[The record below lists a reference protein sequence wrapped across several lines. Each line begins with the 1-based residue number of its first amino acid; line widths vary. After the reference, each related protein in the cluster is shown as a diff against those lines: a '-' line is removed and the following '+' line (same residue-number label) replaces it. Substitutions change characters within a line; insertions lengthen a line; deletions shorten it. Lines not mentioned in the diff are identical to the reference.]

1 MNKILKTSTFSL
13 GLAILLNVAG
23 ANAQQ
28 AKSFSLKGELT
39 GVKDGDKILLI
50 RNIDQ
55 NTSDTL
61 SQTIKGGKFVLKG
74 VVNNGAE
81 FFSIRVENKRIR
93 YNAFLDNSNMS
104 IKANADDLSQ
114 SVITGSAAHT
124 EYLKFSDAMAP
135 LTNTMRALN
144 KEYGEAKNASNSEKM
159 AAISQQFDEIEGEQ
173 TKVTANFIRNN
184 PDSYYTPYLILKGD
198 VEPTATLPIYNA
210 LSVVVKKST
219 YGIQL
224 KARLDALAS
233 VAIGVKA
240 PNFSAQ
246 TPEGTTLSL
255 NEVVAKG
262 KYTLIDFWASWCAP
276 CRQENPNLVA
286 AYEKFH
292 DKGLNVL
299 GVSLDKPTAAA
310 AWKKAIAD
318 DKLTWYQISDL
329 QYWQSPMVKLYA
341 VRGIPHSVLVD
352 ANGIIVAK
360 DLRGKALHDKLAELL
375 K

>member
-1 MNKILKTSTFSL
+1 MNNILKISTWSL
-13 GLAILLNVAG
+13 GLMTLLNVAG

-39 GVKDGDKILLI
+39 GVKDGDKIILI
-50 RNIDQ
+50 RSTDQ

-61 SQTIKGGKFVLKG
+61 SQSIKGGKFVLKG
-74 VVNNGAE
+74 TVNNGAE
-81 FFSIRVENKRIR
+81 FFSIRVADKRIR
-93 YNAFLDNSNMS
+93 YNAFLDNSNMTL
-104 IKANADDLSQ
+104 KGNADDLSQ
-114 SVITGSAAHT
+114 LIITGSQAHT
-124 EYLKFSDAMAP
+124 DHLKYTTAMTP
-135 LTNTMRALN
+135 LTTAMRALN
-144 KEYGEAKNASNSEKM
+144 KEYGDAKKANNSEKM
-159 AAISQQFDEIEGEQ
+159 ATISQHFDEVEGEQ
-173 TKVTANFIRNN
+173 GKVTANFIKNN
-184 PDSYYTPYLILKGD
+184 PQSYYTAYLILNGD
-198 VEPTATLPIYNA
+198 VEPSVTLPVYNA
-210 LSVVVKKST
+210 LSPSVKNST
-219 YGIQL
+219 YGL
-224 KARLDALAS
+224 KLKERLDALAK

-240 PNFSAQ
+240 PNFSAE
-246 TPEGTTLSL
+246 TPEGITLSL
-255 NEVVAKG
+255 DEVVAKG
-262 KYTLIDFWASWCAP
+262 KYTLIDFWASWCGP

-299 GVSLDKPTAAA
+299 GVSLDKPSAAA

-318 DKLTWYQISDL
+318 DQLTWYQISDL

-352 ANGIIVAK
+352 AKGIIVAK

>member
-13 GLAILLNVAG
+13 GLAILLNVTG

-55 NTSDTL
+55 NTLDTL

-74 VVNNGAE
+74 MVNNGAE
-81 FFSIRVENKRIR
+81 FFSIRVEDKRIR
-93 YNAFLDNSNMS
+93 YNAFLDNSNMF
-104 IKANADDLSQ
+104 IKANANDLSQ

-124 EYLKFSDAMAP
+124 EYLKFSDTMSP
-135 LTNTMRALN
+135 LTNTMRVLN
-144 KEYGEAKNASNSEKM
+144 KAYAEAKNANNSEKM
-159 AAISQQFDEIEGEQ
+159 AEISQQFDEIEGEQ
-173 TKVTANFIRNN
+173 AKVTANFIKQN
-184 PDSYYTPYLILKGD
+184 PDSYYTPFLILKGD
-198 VEPTATLPIYNA
+198 VEPTATLPFYNA
-210 LSVVVKKST
+210 LSAAVKKST

-262 KYTLIDFWASWCAP
+262 KYTLIDFWASWCGP

>member
-1 MNKILKTSTFSL
+1 MNNTLKISTLSL
-13 GLAILLNVAG
+13 GLVTLLNIAG
-23 ANAQQ
+23 VNAQQ
-28 AKSFSLKGELT
+28 AKGFTIKGELT
-39 GVKDGDKILLI
+39 GVKDGDKILFI
-50 RNIDQ
+50 RSTAQ

-74 VVNNGAE
+74 VIKNGAE
-81 FFSIRVENKRIR
+81 FFSIRMEDKRLR
-93 YNAFLDNSNMS
+93 YNAFLDNSNMTL
-104 IKANADDLSQ
+104 KANANDFTE
-114 SVITGSAAHT
+114 SVITGSVSHEEHLKYSAA
-124 EYLKFSDAMAP
+124 MNP
-135 LTNTMRALN
+135 LSTTMRALN
-144 KEYGEAKNASNSEKM
+144 KEYSDAKKAGQTDKLVT
-159 AAISQQFDEIEGEQ
+159 ISQQFDELEGEQ
-173 TKVTANFIRNN
+173 SKLTANFIKNN
-184 PDSYYTPYLILKGD
+184 PDSYYTPYLIVKGD
-198 VEPTATLPIYNA
+198 VEPSTTLPLYNA
-210 LSVVVKKST
+210 LSASVKKST
-219 YGIQL
+219 YGLQL
-224 KARLDALAS
+224 KDRLDALAK

-255 NEVVAKG
+255 DEVVAKG
-262 KYTLIDFWASWCAP
+262 KYTLIDFWASWCGP

-318 DKLTWYQISDL
+318 DKLNWYQISDL

-352 ANGIIVAK
+352 AKGIIVAK
-360 DLRGKALHDKLAELL
+360 DLRGKALHDKLAELM

>member
-1 MNKILKTSTFSL
+1 MNNLLKISTLSL
-13 GLAILLNVAG
+13 SLVTLLNVA
-23 ANAQQ
+23 AVNAQQ
-28 AKSFSLKGELT
+28 AKSFTVKGELS
-39 GVKDGDKILLI
+39 GVKDGEKILFI
-50 RNIDQ
+50 RSTDQ

-74 VVNNGAE
+74 SVNNGAE
-81 FFSIRVENKRIR
+81 FFSIRVTDKRIR
-93 YNAFLDNSNMS
+93 YNAFLDNSNMTL
-104 IKANADDLSQ
+104 KGNADDLSQ
-114 SVITGSAAHT
+114 LIITGSPAHADH
-124 EYLKFSDAMAP
+124 LKYSAAMAP
-135 LTNTMRALN
+135 LTSTMRALN
-144 KEYGEAKNASNSEKM
+144 KEYGDAKKANNEEKM
-159 AAISQQFDEIEGEQ
+159 AAVSQKFDEIEGEQ
-173 TKVTANFIRNN
+173 EKVTAEFIKNN
-184 PDSYYTPYLILKGD
+184 PQSYYTAYLILNGD
-198 VEPTATLPIYNA
+198 VEPSTTLPVYNA
-210 LSVVVKKST
+210 LAAAVKNST
-219 YGIQL
+219 YGL
-224 KARLDALAS
+224 KLKERLDALAK

-240 PNFSAQ
+240 PDFSAQ

-255 NEVVAKG
+255 NEVLAKG
-262 KYTLIDFWASWCAP
+262 KYTLIDFWASWCGP